1 MNARLD
7 CSEMSRANANQQA
20 IGTAHRGM
28 SSLLQVQSLDVAY
41 FPREGG
47 STCALV
53 DIGFEVRPGEILG
66 ILGESGSGKSTLAAS
81 LANLL
86 PASGRIRRGQI
97 FLEGTQLLGLP
108 LSELQ
113 KLRGAR
119 ISLISQ
125 EPLMALH
132 PTMRIGDQIAEV
144 LRAHESLNGTARRER
159 VDRALAEV
167 FLSDVECIARSYPHE
182 LSGGQRQRVLIAQA
196 IACRPKL
203 VVADE
208 PTASLDSTTQLE
220 ILALFKDL
228 RERLGVAIVF
238 ITHNPAL
245 LPGFADRVLVLY
257 AGRVVEWGPA
267 QGMLFS
273 PQHPYTKAL
282 LQCVPTFDETCSP
295 SRKTELKVIKGGSPH
310 SASLDDA
317 CAFAPR
323 CADRMDVCQS
333 KQPVE
338 VALNETHRVFCFKFS
353 GEN

>member
-1 MNARLD
+1 
-7 CSEMSRANANQQA
+7 MSRANINQQA
-20 IGTAHRGM
+20 ISTAHRDV

-41 FPREGG
+41 FPRAGG

-53 DIGFEVRPGEILG
+53 DVSFEVRPGEILG
-66 ILGESGSGKSTLAAS
+66 ILGESGSGKSTLGAS

-86 PASGRIRRGQI
+86 PGSGKIRRGQI
-97 FLEGTQLLGLP
+97 FLDSTQVLGLRP
-108 LSELQ
+108 SELQ
-113 KLRGAR
+113 KLRGGR
-119 ISLISQ
+119 ISLIFQ

-144 LRAHESLNGTARRER
+144 LRAHESLNATVQREHVR
-159 VDRALAEV
+159 RALAEV
-167 FLSDVECIARSYPHE
+167 FSSDVERIARSYPHE
-182 LSGGQRQRVLIAQA
+182 LSGGQRQGVLIAQA

-203 VVADE
+203 LVADE
-208 PTASLDSTTQLE
+208 PTASLDSTTQRE
-220 ILALFKDL
+220 ILTLFKDL
-228 RERLGVAIVF
+228 CERLGVAIVF

-267 QGMLFS
+267 QEVLFS

-282 LQCVPTFDETCSP
+282 LQCVPTFREICST

-310 SASLDDA
+310 SASLADA

-323 CADRMDVCQS
+323 CPDRMDVCQT
-333 KQPVE
+333 KQPVD
-338 VALNETHRVFCFKFS
+338 VALNEMHRVSCFKFS